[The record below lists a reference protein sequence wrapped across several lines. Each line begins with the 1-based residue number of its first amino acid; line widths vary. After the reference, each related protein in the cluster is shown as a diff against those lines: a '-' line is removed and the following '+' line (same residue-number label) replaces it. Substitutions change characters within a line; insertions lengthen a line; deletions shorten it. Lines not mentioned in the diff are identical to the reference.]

1 MASITAPT
9 TNGQSAPIDLHSS
22 VESVDPEVA
31 GLIHSEKER
40 QIRSL
45 ELIASENFTS
55 QAVLDCLGSCFTNR
69 YCEGYP
75 GKR

>member
-1 MASITAPT
+1 MDA
-9 TNGQSAPIDLHSS
+9 NGDGSSAVDLDLKSS
-22 VESVDPEVA
+22 VSVVDPEVA
-31 GLIHSEKER
+31 GLIRSEKDR

-69 YCEGYP
+69 YCEGLP